1 MWPGNA
7 VRTRSASPQTKNNA
21 GVSDEP
27 KPIVIQ
33 PEYDHLALHSKR
45 NGNRSRVGVVI
56 CELDGKETD
65 LDSDWRIGHDI
76 GHVVTEIFL
85 PTAHSA

>member
-1 MWPGNA
+1 MQKILIDKMQSQPKTIYEIAQERGI
-7 VRTRSASPQTKNNA
+7 SL
-21 GVSDEP
+21 DEAYR
-27 KPIVIQ
+27 Q
-33 PEYDHLALHSKR
+33 
-45 NGNRSRVGVVI
+45 GNRSRVGVVI